1 MLRWSHDDMVVVVVV
16 VVVVVGL
23 VVARPLYRL
32 YVRGRQEAERYAAT
46 ALTRTYRGEY
56 RSGLIGVL
64 AGDSLARS
72 VDRLLADVAADGR
85 RVMYMVPNRWSIGR
99 YVGVLLGTILTLGLW
114 SRAPGYLVVAE
125 RCLDAAANA
134 EAAAQHR

>member
-1 MLRWSHDDMVVVVVV
+1 MPLLLLVVAAVVVVA
-16 VVVVVGL
+16 GL
-23 VVARPLYRL
+23 VVAIPLYRL
-32 YVRGRQEAERYAAT
+32 YVRGRHEAERYAAT

-72 VDRLLADVAADGR
+72 IDRVLADAAADGR
-85 RVMYMVPNRWSIGR
+85 RAMFMVPNRWSIWR
-99 YVGVLLGTILTLGLW
+99 HVGVLLGTILTLGLW

-125 RCLDAAANA
+125 LLPDANA
-134 EAAAQHR
+134 EAAVEHR